1 MPDTSDSSKPRK
13 ASAAP
18 HEALSGSVDADAVC
32 PDGCIDS
39 QEHVTTS
46 SISEDARANVVEA
59 QHASAPV
66 LSCPADDVLGDARAL
81 IDAAREGGAADE
93 ALAAAERAAA
103 AAAAKAAKRAAQRAL
118 EKARAADS
126 IPRYTLGE
134 EIFNAV
140 SHGVGVLL
148 GIAALVLLIVKA
160 AVSGG
165 HPAALAAGIIYGV
178 TIILEYLFSTLYHAI
193 PARGAKRVFR
203 IFDHSCIYLLIAG
216 TYTPFLLVTLADY
229 DGFAL
234 CVVMWVLAA
243 AGILFE
249 LIGQERQPRWVT
261 ILIYLVMGWMV
272 VFRLPQ
278 LLGALDPVGIG
289 LLLAGGLC
297 YTVGTAFYAAKG
309 IRYMHSVWHL
319 WVLAGSVC
327 QFMAVILFVI

>member
-13 ASAAP
+13 ASAAS
-18 HEALSGSVDADAVC
+18 HEAPSGSVDADAVC

-234 CVVMWVLAA
+234 CVVMWALAA